1 MQRYGIASE
10 VMQHLMLT
18 GACSVNRHRSNEA
31 GLGYGLPADFVH
43 HAAASAGLHPRSQLH
58 AASAQLRPLLLG
70 SFAAAPSPACP
81 RPVNGGN
88 DMLQSMDCMRVA
100 CNTDTI
106 MHGKLQHSR

>member
-31 GLGYGLPADFVH
+31 GLGYGLPECVALWPADFVH

-58 AASAQLRPLLLG
+58 AVSAQLRPLLLG

-88 DMLQSMDCMRVA
+88 DMLQSMD
-100 CNTDTI
+100 
-106 MHGKLQHSR
+106 